1 MSASIHPLNKNR
13 HASTRLRDAS
23 PFEHVQAQHMVPIVL
38 HEFVRLAA
46 EYPLGFVKNSE
57 TGQFQPVAILGLS
70 PGENLFFSASGWR
83 SDQVPG
89 FITHYPLMLTPDIF
103 NPDQLVVAIN
113 ESSELVGEGN
123 LLFTELGDE
132 TPYLQQRKKSLVD
145 YYEKDVSTKSIVEFL
160 AKKKLLKQQSIN
172 VQLNGQNFV
181 INGVYIIDEQL
192 LQQLDHESFL
202 ELRDRGL
209 LPAIYSQLASIH
221 QLQKLIRLKAD
232 THTGAIG

>member
-1 MSASIHPLNKNR
+1 MSSTIHPLNKSR
-13 HASTRLRDAS
+13 HVSIRLRDAS
-23 PFEHVQAQHMVPIVL
+23 PFEHVKTQHMVPVVL

-46 EYPLGFVKNSE
+46 EYPLGFVKNTE

-83 SDQVPG
+83 SGQVPG

-113 ESSELVGEGN
+113 ESSNLIGDGN
-123 LLFTELGDE
+123 LLFTEQGDE
-132 TPYLQQRKKSLVD
+132 TPYLQQRKQSLVD
-145 YYEKDVSTKSIVEFL
+145 YYEKDLSSKSIVDFL
-160 AKKKLLKQQSIN
+160 AKNKLLKQQSIN

-181 INGVYIIDEQL
+181 INGVYVIDEQM
-192 LQQLDHESFL
+192 LQQLNHESFI

-209 LPAIYSQLASIH
+209 LPAIYAQLASIH
-221 QLQKLIRLKAD
+221 QLQKLVKLKAD
-232 THTGAIG
+232 VLMGTIG